1 MEKIIQ
7 ILMKR
12 DGISKSEAIELAIA
26 CKIEILDALAAGCS
40 DDAEDIIADYLG
52 LEPDYIFDLL
62 D

>member
-1 MEKIIQ
+1 
-7 ILMKR
+7 MKR

-26 CKIEILDALAAGCS
+26 CKIEILDALEAGCS